1 MKYLFYTVFIALVN
15 NLDNIGVRIAYSLR
29 GIKITTFKNLW
40 ISVITFFISA
50 SAAFSGELMSRLFSK
65 HFSSVISM
73 ALLTVIGLWIIVEPY
88 IKKKNDESNKEAH
101 EADSKSIWHVFL
113 NPEHADM
120 DNSKDIDF
128 KEATVLGI
136 ALSINNIG
144 GGLGAGLI
152 GLNSW
157 LVGLF
162 SAVISFLAL
171 WAGNYVTEFFM
182 KWKLGN
188 AATIMAGVVLI
199 AIGIEQ
205 VL

>member
-1 MKYLFYTVFIALVN
+1 MV
-15 NLDNIGVRIAYSLR
+15 
-29 GIKITTFKNLW
+29 
-40 ISVITFFISA
+40 
-50 SAAFSGELMSRLFSK
+50 
-65 HFSSVISM
+65 
-73 ALLTVIGLWIIVEPY
+73 LLTAIGLWIIAEPY
-88 IKKKNDESNKEAH
+88 RKRNNTAVKEPS
-101 EADSKSIWHVFL
+101 EPGEKSIWHVFL

-120 DNSKDIDF
+120 DNSMDIDF

-144 GGLGAGLI
+144 GGLSAGLI

-171 WAGNYVTEFFM
+171 WAGNYITEYFV

-188 AATIMAGVVLI
+188 AATIIAGSVLI

>member
-1 MKYLFYTVFIALVN
+1 
-15 NLDNIGVRIAYSLR
+15 
-29 GIKITTFKNLW
+29 
-40 ISVITFFISA
+40 
-50 SAAFSGELMSRLFSK
+50 
-65 HFSSVISM
+65 
-73 ALLTVIGLWIIVEPY
+73 
-88 IKKKNDESNKEAH
+88 
-101 EADSKSIWHVFL
+101 
-113 NPEHADM
+113 M

-136 ALSINNIG
+136 ALSLNNIG

-157 LVGLF
+157 PVGLL

-182 KWKLGN
+182 KRRLGN

>member
-1 MKYLFYTVFIALVN
+1 
-15 NLDNIGVRIAYSLR
+15 
-29 GIKITTFKNLW
+29 
-40 ISVITFFISA
+40 
-50 SAAFSGELMSRLFSK
+50 
-65 HFSSVISM
+65 
-73 ALLTVIGLWIIVEPY
+73 
-88 IKKKNDESNKEAH
+88 
-101 EADSKSIWHVFL
+101 
-113 NPEHADM
+113 M

-157 LVGLF
+157 LVGLL

-188 AATIMAGVVLI
+188 AATITAGVVLI

>member
-15 NLDNIGVRIAYSLR
+15 NLNNFGVRIAYSLR

-40 ISVITFFISA
+40 ISVITFFIST

-65 HFSSVISM
+65 NSSSVISM
-73 ALLTVIGLWIIVEPY
+73 ILLTVIGLWIIVEPY
-88 IKKKNDESNKEAH
+88 MKKDSDASKKGVHD
-101 EADSKSIWHVFL
+101 ADSKSIWHVFL

-120 DNSKDIDF
+120 DNSKNIDF
-128 KEATVLGI
+128 NEARVLGI
-136 ALSINNIG
+136 ALSLNNIG

-157 LVGLF
+157 LVGLL

-171 WAGNYVTEFFM
+171 WAGNVTEFFM

-188 AATIMAGVVLI
+188 AANIIAGVVLI